1 MQKLEPLWKRPVR
14 AQVVQADHIF
24 LGISSAEELIA
35 KIIKRHPDP
44 QFNPNDNS
52 VERAL
57 TS

>member
-1 MQKLEPLWKRPVR
+1 MQVCVNRNRQP
-14 AQVVQADHIF
+14 QTVQADHVF
-24 LGISSAEELIA
+24 LGKSSAEELLA

-52 VERAL
+52 VGRAL